1 VMAGLPY
8 IKTVHWF
15 ETLGMSAEPQLREIL
30 DRKVVS
36 GDGVH
41 LSVEANRS
49 AAVYLCRRFLVGEME
64 DFPEGKRRRLY

>member
-1 VMAGLPY
+1 
-8 IKTVHWF
+8 
-15 ETLGMSAEPQLREIL
+15 MSAEPQLREIL